1 MVAITPIRTEADY
14 DAALIRVAELMGA
27 EEGSAEGEELAVLVD
42 LVELYEDRHF
52 PVPLPDPVAAIEF
65 RMDQAG
71 LTQRDLVPI
80 LGSRAKVS
88 EVLSGRR
95 SITMAMARSLHKHLG
110 IPADVLLQERGAI
123 HDTESDA
130 IDFLRFPLRE
140 MAKRDWIPNAPDL
153 RGRAEELMVGLIERA
168 HLRPQAV
175 PAVLFRRNDHRRLN
189 AKTDEYALA
198 AWQLRLMVLA
208 HERPFRV
215 AYKPGTVTPDFLRQV
230 AMLSPKKDGPKQAKA
245 FLADHGICFQNV
257 EHLPRTYLD
266 GAALQLEDGRPV
278 IGLTLRY
285 DRVDNFWFC
294 LLHELAHIGRHLDN
308 GVDSV
313 FVDDLSLR
321 GASNAIEDAR
331 EVEADAWAEE
341 ALIPKTVWGSGDVS
355 SFMDVLSV
363 AAAAGV
369 HPAIVAGRI
378 RHKTGNYRLL
388 SQLVGTGEIRRQ
400 FEGEADNS

>member
-14 DAALIRVAELMGA
+14 DAALTRVAELMGA

-52 PVPLPDPVAAIEF
+52 PVPLPDPIAAIEF

-71 LTQRDLVPI
+71 LTQRDLAPI

-110 IPADVLLQERGAI
+110 ISADVLLQERAAT
-123 HDTESDA
+123 HDAESDV
-130 IDFLRFPLRE
+130 IDFQRFPLRE
-140 MAKRDWIPNAPDL
+140 MAKRSWIPNVPDL
-153 RGRAEELMVGLIERA
+153 RDRAEELIVGLIERA
-168 HLRPQAV
+168 HLRPQAA
-175 PAVLFRRNDHRRLN
+175 PAFLFRRNDHRRLN

-208 HERPFRV
+208 NEHPFRV
-215 AYKPGTVTPDFLRQV
+215 AYKPGTVTPDFLREV
-230 AMLSPKKDGPKQAKA
+230 AMLSPKEDGPKQAKA
-245 FLADHGICFQNV
+245 FLANHGICFENV

-266 GAALQLEDGRPV
+266 GAALQLEDSRPV

-285 DRVDNFWFC
+285 DRIDNFWFC

-308 GVDSV
+308 GVDNV

-321 GASNAIEDAR
+321 GASNADEDVK

-341 ALIPKTVWGSGDVS
+341 ALLPEEVWGNSDVS
-355 SFMDVLSV
+355 SLIDVLSV
-363 AAAAGV
+363 ANAAGV

-378 RHKTGNYRLL
+378 RHETGNYRRL
-388 SQLVGTGEIRRQ
+388 SQLVGTGKVRRQ
-400 FEGEADNS
+400 FE